1 MRTEQSKKAISH
13 AKSWKSQF
21 VNTFLGNHLDLY
33 RRPAQYRIGGA
44 AFLWVFKR
52 AVLVSL
58 RYLLAGKLTSTELR
72 LLEDAWY
79 PYCLL
84 VARAG
89 PISAP
94 FVRTQV
100 TDCC

>member
-58 RYLLAGKLTSTELR
+58 RYLLAGKLTSTGLR
-72 LLEDAWY
+72 LLEVTVGPSDA
-79 PYCLL
+79 
-84 VARAG
+84 
-89 PISAP
+89 
-94 FVRTQV
+94 
-100 TDCC
+100 